1 MKRDETGFFYYLTK
15 MDQMACCFKDQLQIF
30 CPWRKD
36 MMWILSFLMTFGLSR
51 LYQKFLEETCFE
63 EDRAMQSQVFILLT
77 KVFLFFPNKHVW
89 IESELNLLWAI
100 MFCHLIVLSFSLIH
114 DGLCTSWLILTSENV
129 PLFAFKIFDIGAAV
143 RTEDL
148 RSQYEKLYLLGFHCA
163 TVIQ

>member
-1 MKRDETGFFYYLTK
+1 
-15 MDQMACCFKDQLQIF
+15 
-30 CPWRKD
+30 
-36 MMWILSFLMTFGLSR
+36 
-51 LYQKFLEETCFE
+51 
-63 EDRAMQSQVFILLT
+63 
-77 KVFLFFPNKHVW
+77 
-89 IESELNLLWAI
+89 